1 MMFKEKNIKK
11 SLLPDDLQVRPFR
24 VAKKNTDASNLAL
37 QTQLRAG
44 GTIDCISM
52 DRDQTLQCC
61 RDHGKAE
68 IWSDNSSS
76 VFGPKYFCD
85 DYGKDYESGDWD

>member
-1 MMFKEKNIKK
+1 MAKTIKK
-11 SLLPDDLQVRPFR
+11 TLVPNDLQVRPFR
-24 VAKKNTDASNLAL
+24 ETQKHTDPSNLAL

-44 GTIDCISM
+44 GTTDCISL

-61 RDHGKAE
+61 RDNGKAE
-68 IWSDNSSS
+68 IWSDDSSS

-85 DYGKDYESGDWD
+85 EYGADYESGDWDT